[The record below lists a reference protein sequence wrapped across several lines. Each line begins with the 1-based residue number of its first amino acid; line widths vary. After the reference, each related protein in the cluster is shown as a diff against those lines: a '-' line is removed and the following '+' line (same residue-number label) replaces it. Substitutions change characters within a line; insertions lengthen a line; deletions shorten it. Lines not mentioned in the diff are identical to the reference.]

1 MDRENHS
8 IDRIRGA
15 SIDQSTTLF
24 NYGELNN
31 DPEKVQDFKKKLEDF
46 IVDEEEDL
54 IGDMSQIVPDSR
66 PYDKTSYSSILLN
79 ARSSRALCQKFDT
92 EPGGLQKSDANEQEF
107 TMIKI
112 LERMQLGHKIYK
124 YNYNTASRK
133 IISIRISNGIV
144 EIFSSEKNK
153 SRIGFPDVYGVVLGA
168 SSSTFRMYKKYID
181 EKFGEL
187 HKPEDC
193 FSIISEYRSY
203 DFGTTS
209 AGAKYDICLCL
220 SWLCSLNNSL
230 QSNVPFTKCK
240 IHSDYLSYRSIIDK
254 LKRDASDRYLSLHEL
269 FCVIPIQLAI
279 YKTMKQLENHEA
291 VNKVLLILNKR
302 FSFSGK
308 LYRFVKF
315 IVMPMILS
323 DSYKRKEM
331 RDKIRINLLLSN
343 KQKMLTL
350 ALNGQEKIPDKL
362 EAKTK
367 STVLES
373 MIVPSCKT
381 IFKSAD
387 KVDPF
392 LALLRQKAAK

>member
-1 MDRENHS
+1 MDRDQNS
-8 IDRIRGA
+8 MNRQRGG
-15 SIDQSTTLF
+15 SIDQSTTLL
-24 NYGELNN
+24 NYAELNN
-31 DPEKVQDFKKKLEDF
+31 DPDKVLDFKKKLEDF

-66 PYDKTSYSSILLN
+66 PYDKNSYTSILLN
-79 ARSSRALCQKFDT
+79 ARSSRALCQKFES

-107 TMIKI
+107 SMMKI

-133 IISIRISNGIV
+133 IISIRINEGIV
-144 EIFSSEKNK
+144 EIFSSDKNK
-153 SRIGFPDVYGVVLGA
+153 SRIGFPDVYGVILGA
-168 SSSTFRMYKKYID
+168 CSCTFRMYKKYID
-181 EKFGEL
+181 EKFGEI

-193 FSIISEYRSY
+193 FSILSEYRSY

-209 AGAKYDICLCL
+209 SSAKYDICLSL

-240 IHSDYLSYRSIIDK
+240 IYPDYLSYKSIIDK
-254 LKRDASDRYLSLHEL
+254 LKRDASDRYLSVHEL
-269 FCVIPIQLAI
+269 FFVISIQLAI
-279 YKTMKQLENHEA
+279 YKTAKQLEMTEA
-291 VNKVLLILNKR
+291 VNKILLLLNKR
-302 FSFSGK
+302 FTFSGK

-323 DSYKRKEM
+323 DSYRRKEM
-331 RDKIRINLLLSN
+331 RDKIRINLLLGN
-343 KQKMLTL
+343 KQKMLVL
-350 ALNGQEKIPDKL
+350 ALSGKEKIPDKL

-373 MIVPSCKT
+373 MIVPSCKS

-392 LALLRQKAAK
+392 LAILRQKAAK